1 MHFLP
6 FFSRMVF
13 GQQNIWLKKM
23 TENECLIHP
32 IYRKRTKKEKWKY
45 FFSPCMYHLAS
56 AKKYFFEVVM
66 EMMRP
71 LQIPSGDNDDDAED
85 DEAVASP
92 LAGNCGG
99 ADMEIFRSIRGSA
112 HLSFSSFSFSSAFSY
127 ISNFSQSPHVPI
139 LLLNPITFQVGHRL
153 LQVTFWYPIHITL
166 KSLVSKSSP
175 WQYSILA
182 AQKKV
187 PDP

>member
-1 MHFLP
+1 
-6 FFSRMVF
+6 
-13 GQQNIWLKKM
+13 M
-23 TENECLIHP
+23 TEKKCLIHL
-32 IYRKRTKKEKWKY
+32 IYRKRIILEKWKWKY
-45 FFSPCMYHLAS
+45 FFSPSLFVLS
-56 AKKYFFEVVM
+56 KKYFFEVVM
-66 EMMRP
+66 EMMRS
-71 LQIPSGDNDDDAED
+71 LHIPSGDNDDDAED

-99 ADMEIFRSIRGSA
+99 ADVEIFRSIRGSA

-175 WQYSILA
+175 WQ
-182 AQKKV
+182 
-187 PDP
+187 

>member
-1 MHFLP
+1 MNV
-6 FFSRMVF
+6 S
-13 GQQNIWLKKM
+13 NIPSTGKGSIKKN
-23 TENECLIHP
+23 ENENILLVIV
-32 IYRKRTKKEKWKY
+32 
-45 FFSPCMYHLAS
+45 FFGLS
-56 AKKYFFEVVM
+56 KKYFFEVVM

-71 LQIPSGDNDDDAED
+71 LHIPSGDNDDDAED

-99 ADMEIFRSIRGSA
+99 ADVEIFRSIRGSA

-139 LLLNPITFQVGHRL
+139 LLLNPITFQFGHHL

-175 WQYSILA
+175 
-182 AQKKV
+182 
-187 PDP
+187 